1 MFNELLEREVVRLK
15 EELKSKTEEIELVN
29 LMNQNLK
36 SELHKVGDE
45 LYETKI
51 ELTMELYK
59 YPLIDLIYRFTD

>member
-1 MFNELLEREVVRLK
+1 MFNELLEREKVRLK

-45 LYETKI
+45 LYESKI
-51 ELTMELYK
+51 
-59 YPLIDLIYRFTD
+59 